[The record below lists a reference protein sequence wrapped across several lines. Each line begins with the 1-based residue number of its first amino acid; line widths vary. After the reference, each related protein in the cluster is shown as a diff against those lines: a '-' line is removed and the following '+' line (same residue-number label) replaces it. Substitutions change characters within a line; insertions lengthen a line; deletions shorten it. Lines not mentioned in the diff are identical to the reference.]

1 MNASR
6 WAAIR
11 SVALLGRT
19 CSRFCVVPEA
29 LFLTTTIAH
38 AVQTLAVYTVAT
50 CEVFDKTKNRASAE
64 RDSARSCCRSPIG
77 TTLISCIGQSTVQR
91 QDTGAVV
98 EPVTPQTNTKRR
110 VRVRIRYFTYRSFA
124 KKEIRAQNGKNQAQ
138 GKIALA
144 GIHARF
150 AQAVSQAILNRSTLS
165 SRLLALAASSQSIG
179 IVPSCYA
186 AQHRVATDA
195 PVGTF
200 KIRPILV
207 KACAIYPAPRLQGR
221 G

>member
-1 MNASR
+1 MATDSGSPTPRCNRRRGRGVQDQADFSESLCHLSSSSPPGSRLNAIR

-110 VRVRIRYFTYRSFA
+110 VRVRIRYFTYRSSA
-124 KKEIRAQNGKNQAQ
+124 KKEIRAQNGKIKRRARSLS
-138 GKIALA
+138 LA
-144 GIHARF
+144 F
-150 AQAVSQAILNRSTLS
+150 TLVSHRQSVKLS
-165 SRLLALAASSQSIG
+165 
-179 IVPSCYA
+179 
-186 AQHRVATDA
+186 
-195 PVGTF
+195 
-200 KIRPILV
+200 
-207 KACAIYPAPRLQGR
+207 
-221 G
+221 